1 MKISILTLFPEV
13 MTPYLETSI
22 LKRAKLKGAV
32 EIEVKQIRDFT
43 KDKYGRVD
51 TPPIGGGAGLIEK
64 IQPIVDALR
73 SVKTSDSHVIFFSPR
88 GKTFTQQMAKDLAK
102 KDHLILISGHYEG
115 VDERLKNYID
125 EEISIGD
132 YVLTGG
138 ELPCLVVTDAVTRLL
153 PGVISEESLKE
164 ESFNEPLLEYP
175 QYTEPYDFEGHT
187 VPDILYCG
195 NHEAIAKY
203 RRREALKITKE
214 YRPDLFNKIKLTKK
228 DIKLLEEKEPSW
240 EKMALEKGKKYLP
253 KKDN

>member
-22 LKRAKLKGAV
+22 LKRAKLKGAI

-138 ELPCLVVTDAVTRLL
+138 ELPCLVVADAVTRLL
-153 PGVISEESLKE
+153 PGVINEESLKE

-203 RRREALKITKE
+203 RRREALKITRE

>member
-13 MTPYLETSI
+13 MTPYLQTSI

-153 PGVISEESLKE
+153 PGVINEESLKE

>member
-22 LKRAKLKGAV
+22 LKRAKLKGAI

-64 IQPIVDALR
+64 IQPIVDAVR

-153 PGVISEESLKE
+153 PGVINEESLKE

-214 YRPDLFNKIKLTKK
+214 YRPDLFNKLKLTKK
-228 DIKLLEEKEPSW
+228 DLKLLEEKEPSW

>member
-102 KDHLILISGHYEG
+102 KNHLILISGHYEG

-138 ELPCLVVTDAVTRLL
+138 ELPCLVVTDTVTRLL
-153 PGVISEESLKE
+153 PGVINEESLKE

>member
-13 MTPYLETSI
+13 MIPYLETSI

-73 SVKTSDSHVIFFSPR
+73 SVKASDSHVIFFSPR

-153 PGVISEESLKE
+153 PGVINEESLKE

>member
-153 PGVISEESLKE
+153 PGVINEESLKE

-203 RRREALKITKE
+203 RRREALKLTKE

>member
-138 ELPCLVVTDAVTRLL
+138 ELPCLVVADAVTRLL
-153 PGVISEESLKE
+153 PGVINEESLKE

>member
-32 EIEVKQIRDFT
+32 KIEVKQIRDFT

-153 PGVISEESLKE
+153 PGVINEESLKE

>member
-22 LKRAKLKGAV
+22 LKRAKLKGAI

-153 PGVISEESLKE
+153 PGVINEESLKE

-187 VPDILYCG
+187 GPDILYCG

>member
-73 SVKTSDSHVIFFSPR
+73 SVQTSDSHVIFFSPR

-153 PGVISEESLKE
+153 PGVINEESLKE

>member
-73 SVKTSDSHVIFFSPR
+73 NVKTSDSHVIFFSPR

-153 PGVISEESLKE
+153 PGVINEESLKE

-203 RRREALKITKE
+203 RRREALRITKE
-214 YRPDLFNKIKLTKK
+214 YRPDLFNKLKLTKK

>member
-102 KDHLILISGHYEG
+102 MDHLILISGHYEG

-153 PGVISEESLKE
+153 PGVINEESLKE

>member
-22 LKRAKLKGAV
+22 LKRAKLKGAI

-138 ELPCLVVTDAVTRLL
+138 ELPCLVVTDAVKRLL
-153 PGVISEESLKE
+153 PGVIKE
-164 ESFNEPLLEYP
+164 E
-175 QYTEPYDFEGHT
+175 
-187 VPDILYCG
+187 
-195 NHEAIAKY
+195 
-203 RRREALKITKE
+203 
-214 YRPDLFNKIKLTKK
+214 
-228 DIKLLEEKEPSW
+228 
-240 EKMALEKGKKYLP
+240 
-253 KKDN
+253 

>member
-22 LKRAKLKGAV
+22 LKRAKLKGAI

-153 PGVISEESLKE
+153 PGVINEESLKE

-214 YRPDLFNKIKLTKK
+214 YRPDLFNKLKLTKK
-228 DIKLLEEKEPSW
+228 DLKLLEEKEPSW

>member
-153 PGVISEESLKE
+153 PGVINEESLKE

>member
-102 KDHLILISGHYEG
+102 KNHLILISGHYEG

-153 PGVISEESLKE
+153 PGVINEESLKE

-175 QYTEPYDFEGHT
+175 QYTEPYNFEGHT

-203 RRREALKITKE
+203 RRREALRITKE
-214 YRPDLFNKIKLTKK
+214 YRPDLFNKLKLTKK
-228 DIKLLEEKEPSW
+228 DLKLLEEKEPSW

>member
-73 SVKTSDSHVIFFSPR
+73 SVKTSNSHVIFFSPR
-88 GKTFTQQMAKDLAK
+88 GKTFTQQMAKNLAK

-153 PGVISEESLKE
+153 PGVINEESLKE

>member
-64 IQPIVDALR
+64 IQPIVDAVR

-102 KDHLILISGHYEG
+102 KNHLILISGHYEG

-153 PGVISEESLKE
+153 PGVINEESLKE

>member
-13 MTPYLETSI
+13 MTTYLETSI

-153 PGVISEESLKE
+153 PGVINEESLKE

>member
-64 IQPIVDALR
+64 IQPIVSALR

-102 KDHLILISGHYEG
+102 KDHLIIISGHYEG

-153 PGVISEESLKE
+153 PGVINEESLKE

>member
-13 MTPYLETSI
+13 MAPYLETSI

-64 IQPIVDALR
+64 IQPIVDAVR

-88 GKTFTQQMAKDLAK
+88 GKTFTQQMAKDLVK
-102 KDHLILISGHYEG
+102 NDHLILISGHYEG

-153 PGVISEESLKE
+153 PGVINEESLKE

>member
-22 LKRAKLKGAV
+22 LKRAKLKGAI

-153 PGVISEESLKE
+153 PGVINEESLKE

>member
-22 LKRAKLKGAV
+22 LKRAKLKGAI

-153 PGVISEESLKE
+153 PGVINEESLKD

-214 YRPDLFNKIKLTKK
+214 YRPDLFNKLKLTKK

>member
-64 IQPIVDALR
+64 IQPIVDAVR

-153 PGVISEESLKE
+153 PGVINEESLKE

>member
-102 KDHLILISGHYEG
+102 KNHLIHISGHYEG

-153 PGVISEESLKE
+153 PGVINEESLKE

>member
-102 KDHLILISGHYEG
+102 KNHLILISGHYEG

-153 PGVISEESLKE
+153 PGVINEESLKE

>member
-64 IQPIVDALR
+64 IQPIVDAVR
-73 SVKTSDSHVIFFSPR
+73 SVKTSGSHVIFFSPR

-153 PGVISEESLKE
+153 PGVINEESLKE

-214 YRPDLFNKIKLTKK
+214 YRPDLFDKIKLTKK

>member
-88 GKTFTQQMAKDLAK
+88 GKTFTQQMAKDLTK
-102 KDHLILISGHYEG
+102 KNHLILISGHYEG

-138 ELPCLVVTDAVTRLL
+138 ELPCLVVTDTVTRLL
-153 PGVISEESLKE
+153 PGVINEESLKE

>member
-64 IQPIVDALR
+64 IQPIVDAVR

-102 KDHLILISGHYEG
+102 KNHLILISGHYEG

-132 YVLTGG
+132 YILTGG

-153 PGVISEESLKE
+153 PGVINEESLKE